1 MSTATLD
8 KPQIVFRRTNG
19 HIGRKLSVTPAN
31 SAMRELSYGRI
42 VLDASTPSVSV
53 ETAGDEV
60 ALICLGGKATAEI
73 AGEQYALGRFDCLYV
88 PRDHRIDI
96 RTETGVDIAECRA
109 PITGTYPLRYIRY
122 AEDVASN
129 PGLSFKTGGE
139 NARRHLNIL
148 IGKNV
153 EAGRLMA
160 GVTWSEPGHWTSWP
174 PHEHESLAEE
184 LYVYF
189 DLPPEA
195 FGIQLVYTDK
205 HEPERV
211 EVVRDGDAV
220 LMPKGYHPN
229 VSIPGH
235 PISFLWVMAAH
246 REVEDR
252 LFGVVNVHPDFAQA
266 KSGLEAGRK

>member
-1 MSTATLD
+1 MSTPTLD
-8 KPQIVFRRTNG
+8 KSQIVFRRTNA
-19 HIGRKLSVTPAN
+19 HLGRKLAVTPAN

-42 VLDASTPSVSV
+42 VLSPALPRVSF
-53 ETAGDEV
+53 ETGGDEV
-60 ALICLGGKATAEI
+60 ALVGFGGQATVEIDGAPYTLGK
-73 AGEQYALGRFDCLYV
+73 FDALYV
-88 PRDHRIDI
+88 PRGHAVVVRTDDHAD
-96 RTETGVDIAECRA
+96 VAECRA
-109 PITGTYPLRYIRY
+109 PVEGTYPLRYIPY
-122 AEDVASN
+122 AEVAAN
-129 PGLSFKTGGE
+129 PGLSFKTGTE
-139 NARRHLNIL
+139 AARRHLNIL

-160 GVTWSEPGHWTSWP
+160 GVTWSEPGNWTSWP
-174 PHEHESLAEE
+174 PHEHAALAEE

-195 FGIQLVYTDK
+195 FALQMVYTDRN
-205 HEPERV
+205 EPERV
-211 EVVRDGDAV
+211 ELVRDGDAV

-235 PISFLWVMAAH
+235 PISFMWVMAAH

-266 KSGLEAGRK
+266 RSGLEAGRK

>member
-1 MSTATLD
+1 MPTATLD
-8 KPQIVFRRTNG
+8 RSQVVFRRTNA
-19 HIGRKLSVTPAN
+19 HTGRKLSITPAN

-42 VLDASTPSVSV
+42 VLPAGAAALTF
-53 ETAGDEV
+53 ETGGDEV
-60 ALICLGGKATAEI
+60 ALIGLGGQATVAVDGASYTLGKFDSLYIPRGHSVNVATADG
-73 AGEQYALGRFDCLYV
+73 A
-88 PRDHRIDI
+88 
-96 RTETGVDIAECRA
+96 DIAECRA
-109 PITGTYPLRYIRY
+109 PVAGTYPLRHVPYS
-122 AEDVASN
+122 EVAAN
-129 PGLSFKTGGE
+129 PGLKFQTGGD
-139 NARRHLNIL
+139 ASRRTLNIL

-160 GVTWSEPGHWTSWP
+160 GVTWSEPGNWTSWP
-174 PHEHESLAEE
+174 PHEHGTLAEE

-189 DLPPEA
+189 DMPPEA
-195 FGIQLVYTDK
+195 FGLQLVYTDRN
-205 HEPERV
+205 EPERV
-211 EVVRDGDAV
+211 ELVRDGDAV

>member
-8 KPQIVFRRTNG
+8 RSHVVFRRTNA
-19 HIGRKLSVTPAN
+19 HSGRKLAITPAN

-42 VLDASTPSVSV
+42 VLGAGDAPVTF
-53 ETAGDEV
+53 ETGGDEV
-60 ALICLGGKATAEI
+60 ALIGLGGQATVTVGGTPYAIGKFDSLYIPRDHAVTVATAEG
-73 AGEQYALGRFDCLYV
+73 ADL
-88 PRDHRIDI
+88 
-96 RTETGVDIAECRA
+96 AECRA
-109 PITGTYPLRYIRY
+109 PVSGAYPMRYIPY
-122 AEDVASN
+122 AEVEAN
-129 PGLSFKTGGE
+129 PGLKFQTGGE
-139 NARRHLNIL
+139 GARRTLNIL

-160 GVTWSEPGHWTSWP
+160 GVTWSEPGQWTSWP
-174 PHEHESLAEE
+174 PHEHAALAEE

-189 DLPPEA
+189 DMPPEA
-195 FGIQLVYTDK
+195 FGLQLVYTDRN
-205 HEPERV
+205 EPERI
-211 EVVRDGDAV
+211 ELVRDGDAV

-266 KSGLEAGRK
+266 RSGLEAGRK